1 MGLTKAAILRPVF
14 IFMLMA
20 AAIMM
25 GMVAY
30 KSMRVELN
38 PDVSFGVV
46 TVTTVYPGAGPDEI
60 NSLISK
66 KIEDAVT
73 GIANVREV
81 TSTSQ
86 EGVSSVVINFEI
98 GSDINVGSNDVRS
111 KVDAIVGELPDGAE
125 RPIIDKLDTGSEP
138 VLTLAVK
145 SEGLSNRQLRDLS
158 ENVLK
163 DKFARVKGVAAVFV
177 SGGDVR
183 EIQVRLKRDALLS
196 SGLGI
201 ADVQNAVNRAALN
214 IPAGRLKS
222 GQEEFTVRVKGEF
235 ETVEEI
241 SDMYLTISDQAQRGV
256 NKKIRLGDIAEVKD
270 SNVERRRFSRVDGLE
285 SVVIIIQK
293 AQAGNAVE
301 ISKAIA
307 RPNDLY
313 KLPDPTPA
321 NPQNM
326 KTVSYLDQLGAQYGV
341 DFVVTQDTSKT
352 IEESL
357 LDLNIAIFFGIF
369 LVGLVIWTFLHNLRG
384 TLIVSIAIP
393 VCLFATLIALWM
405 FGFTINNMSMLALS
419 LAIGVLVDD
428 SIVVIENIYRH
439 LTMGEDPVEAA
450 INGRAEIGLAA
461 LAITAADVVVF
472 LPIGF
477 MGGIVGQFFRPLGIG
492 YAIAVLFSLFVSFT
506 VTPMLASRWYRKGE
520 DWEHP
525 KGRFAQWFEGSF
537 HRFADGYRKVL
548 RTSLHHKWYFFGGGF
563 AVLAA
568 TFMFIAGGFAGGP
581 LEAIT
586 AQPVIGLAVFAI
598 LLGIVIFTANFWIKE
613 GLFSNKKSIRLI
625 PLFLVLGAIFTILPL
640 MQSRQPLALDQL
652 LPGAIRTG
660 IMLSVLVGFLIG
672 FPLNVRKKNVASRVL
687 VHGLIFALL
696 FPMAAFAGQQ
706 YRQWKGEDVFKFSF
720 APPSD
725 GGIVNINVE
734 MPPGASVE
742 STEEVVKRLEKIVM
756 AHPEADYVVSD
767 VGRQSGGF
775 GASSQG
781 VQFAQITVTLREK
794 DALLDKMMFW
804 KKHEKELRPLD
815 VTAQDVASE
824 LTEQIDRVPGA
835 KITVT
840 AAGGFGFG
848 AAIQLAFKSDD
859 RELLQRTAIK
869 VRDALASGAIEGVI
883 TPEITSKPGKPELVA
898 IPDRARMAASNVTV
912 QELGGAM
919 RTLYEGD
926 NSAKFRVNGQEYD
939 IRVMMDLQDRNN
951 PEILGSVPIT
961 FREGN
966 PIYLNEV
973 AHVERGV
980 GVDKIERRDREE
992 VIQVN
997 AGLLPGFAAGSVQA
1011 KIDAWLEQEKMIP
1024 EGVSIRALGEADAQ
1038 ARESV
1043 YLLGALGL
1051 GLILVY
1057 MILASLFNNLIYP
1070 MIIQLAQPQAMIG
1083 ALLALVITDKTFNIV
1098 GFIGVIALVGLVG
1111 KNAIL
1116 LVDYANTLR
1125 ERGMERF
1132 EAIVESGG
1140 TRLRP
1145 IMMTTFAL
1153 LAGMLP
1159 VALAIGRGSEFRET
1173 IGITIIGGTLLSTV
1187 LTLLVIPCSYLLFDE
1202 FSTRLGK
1209 LMNRVSGK
1217 QRPVPA
1223 EPVDLQG
1230 IDIGELPEDK

>member
-1 MGLTKAAILRPVF
+1 MNLTKAAITRPIF

-25 GMVAY
+25 GLMAFN
-30 KSMRVELN
+30 SMRVELN

-81 TSTSQ
+81 TTTSQ
-86 EGVSSVVINFEI
+86 EGVSSVVVNFEI
-98 GSDINVGSNDVRS
+98 GSDVNVGAADVRS
-111 KVDAIVGELPDGAE
+111 KVDSIVGEMPDGAE
-125 RPIIDKLDTGSEP
+125 RPVIDKLDTGSEP
-138 VLTLAVK
+138 VLILAVN
-145 SEGLSNRQLRDLS
+145 SQGLSNRQLRDLA
-158 ENVLK
+158 ENTLK
-163 DKFARVKGVAAVFV
+163 DKFARIKGVAAVFAT
-177 SGGDVR
+177 GGDVR
-183 EIQVRLKRDALLS
+183 EIQVQLKRDALLRY
-196 SGLGI
+196 GLGI

-235 ETVEEI
+235 ESVEELA
-241 SDMYLTISDQAQRGV
+241 DMYLTLSEQGV
-256 NKKIRLGDIAEVKD
+256 GGANKQVRLGDIADVRD
-270 SNVERRRFSRVDGLE
+270 SNIERRQFSRVNGSE
-285 SVVIIIQK
+285 SVVMIIQK

-301 ISKAIA
+301 ISKAITK
-307 RPNDLY
+307 PSDLY
-313 KLPDPTPA
+313 KLPDPKTPGA
-321 NPQNM
+321 M
-326 KTVSYLDQLGAQYGV
+326 KNVSYLDYLSSQYGV
-341 DFVVTQDTSKT
+341 EFTTTQDTSKV

-369 LVGLVIWTFLHNLRG
+369 LVGVVIWVFLHNMRG

-393 VCLFATLIALWM
+393 VCLFATLTALWI

-439 LTMGEDPVEAA
+439 LTMGEEPVEAA

-492 YAIAVLFSLFVSFT
+492 YAIAVMFSLFVSFT
-506 VTPMLASRWYRKGE
+506 ITPMLASRWYRKGE

-525 KGRFAQWFEGSF
+525 KGRFARWFEASF
-537 HRFADGYRKVL
+537 HRFADGYRRIL
-548 RTSLHHKWYFFGGGF
+548 RASLNHKWYFFGGGF
-563 AVLAA
+563 GILFAL
-568 TFMFIAGGFAGGP
+568 FMFIGGSFAPTPDAAVKSAMGLVTQIVALG
-581 LEAIT
+581 
-586 AQPVIGLAVFAI
+586 VIIFVGNWIVTKKPKFSI
-598 LLGIVIFTANFWIKE
+598 FLG
-613 GLFSNKKSIRLI
+613 
-625 PLFLVLGAIFTILPL
+625 
-640 MQSRQPLALDQL
+640 
-652 LPGAIRTG
+652 
-660 IMLSVLVGFLIG
+660 ML
-672 FPLNVRKKNVASRVL
+672 
-687 VHGLIFALL
+687 
-696 FPMAAFAGQQ
+696 AFAGLMIVAPITGNM
-706 YRQWKGEDVFKFSF
+706 YRKWKGEDVFKFAF

-725 GGIVNINVE
+725 GGIVSINVE
-734 MPPGASVE
+734 MPPG
-742 STEEVVKRLEKIVM
+742 STLDSTAKVVDRVEKIVRE
-756 AHPEADYVVSD
+756 HPEVDYVVSD

-804 KKHEKELRPLD
+804 KKHDKHLRPLN
-815 VTAQDVASE
+815 VTAEVVSSD
-824 LTEQIDRVPGA
+824 LTQKIGHVPGA

-848 AAIQLAFKSDD
+848 AAIQLAFKSDN
-859 RELLQRTAIK
+859 RELLQQTAVK
-869 VRDALASGAIEGVI
+869 VRDALASGVI
-883 TPEITSKPGKPELVA
+883 PGIINPEITTKPGKPELVA
-898 IPDRARMAASNVTV
+898 VPDRARMAASNVSV

-926 NSAKFRVNGQEYD
+926 NTAKYRVNGQEYD
-939 IRVMMDLQDRNN
+939 IRVMMSLEDRNN
-951 PEILGSVPIT
+951 PEILGSVPVT
-961 FREGN
+961 FREGT

-973 AHVERGV
+973 ASIERSV

-997 AGLLPGFAAGSVQA
+997 AGLLAGFAAGSVQA
-1011 KIDAWLEQEKMIP
+1011 QIDQWLIDEKMVP
-1024 EGVSIRALGEADAQ
+1024 EGVTTRALGQADAQ
-1038 ARESV
+1038 AREMV
-1043 YLLGALGL
+1043 YLFGALGM
-1051 GLILVY
+1051 GLVLVY

-1083 ALLALVITDKTFNIV
+1083 ALLALVLTDKTFNIV

-1125 ERGMERF
+1125 ERGVDRF

-1202 FSTRLGK
+1202 FSVRLGK
-1209 LMNRVSGK
+1209 LVSRLSRK
-1217 QRPVPA
+1217 
-1223 EPVDLQG
+1223 
-1230 IDIGELPEDK
+1230 

>member
-25 GMVAY
+25 GLVAY
-30 KSMRVELN
+30 NSMRVELN

-86 EGVSSVVINFEI
+86 EGVSAVVVNFEI
-98 GSDINVGSNDVRS
+98 GSDINIGSNDVRS

-125 RPIIDKLDTGSEP
+125 RPVIDKLDTGSEP

-145 SEGLSNRQLRDLS
+145 SKGLSNRQLRDLAD
-158 ENVLK
+158 NVLK
-163 DKFARVKGVAAVFV
+163 DKFARTKGVASVFV

-201 ADVQNAVNRAALN
+201 ADVQRAVNGAALN

-235 ETVEEI
+235 ATVEEI
-241 SDMYLTISDQAQRGV
+241 SDMYLTISDQNERGS
-256 NKKIRLGDIAEVKD
+256 NKKIRLGDIADVRD
-270 SNVERRRFSRVDGLE
+270 SNLERRQFSRVDGLE
-285 SVVIIIQK
+285 SVVIVIQK

-307 RPNDLY
+307 RPSDLY
-313 KLPDPTPA
+313 G
-321 NPQNM
+321 
-326 KTVSYLDQLGAQYGV
+326 GASFLNTLEKQYGV
-341 DFVVTQDTSKT
+341 EFVITQDTSKQ

-369 LVGLVIWTFLHNLRG
+369 LVGVVIWTFLHNLRG
-384 TLIVSIAIP
+384 TIIVSIAIP

-461 LAITAADVVVF
+461 IAITAADVVVF

-506 VTPMLASRWYRKGE
+506 VTPMLASRWYKKGE

-525 KGRFAQWFEGSF
+525 KGRFARWFEASF
-537 HRFADGYRKVL
+537 QRFADGYRRIL
-548 RTSLHHKWYFFGGGF
+548 RASLNNKWYFFGGGF
-563 AVLAA
+563 GILFAL
-568 TFMFIAGGFAGGP
+568 FMFIGGSFAP
-581 LEAIT
+581 DI
-586 AQPVIGLAVFAI
+586 
-598 LLGIVIFTANFWIKE
+598 
-613 GLFSNKKSIRLI
+613 
-625 PLFLVLGAIFTILPL
+625 
-640 MQSRQPLALDQL
+640 
-652 LPGAIRTG
+652 PGAIKTG
-660 IMLSVLVGFLIG
+660 M
-672 FPLNVRKKNVASRVL
+672 
-687 VHGLIFALL
+687 GLIMPICVLGLVIFVGNFVVNRKPKFSIFLG
-696 FPMAAFAGQQ
+696 MAAFCGLMIVAPIFGNM

-734 MPPGASVE
+734 MPPGSSLDA
-742 STEEVVKRLEKIVM
+742 TEEVVKRLEKIVM

-767 VGRQSGGF
+767 VGRQAGGF

-781 VQFAQITVTLREK
+781 VQFAQLTVTLREK

-804 KKHEKELRPLD
+804 VKHEKELRPLS
-815 VTAQDVASE
+815 VTAQDVTSE

-835 KITVT
+835 KVTVT
-840 AAGGFGFG
+840 ASGGFGFG

-859 RELLQRTAIK
+859 RVLLQQTAIK

-883 TPEITSKPGKPELVA
+883 SPEITSKPGKPELVA

-926 NSAKFRVNGQEYD
+926 NTAKFRVSGQEYD
-939 IRVMMDLQDRNN
+939 IRVMMDLEDRNN

-966 PIYLNEV
+966 PIYLSEV
-973 AHVERGV
+973 ARVERGV

-997 AGLLPGFAAGSVQA
+997 ASLLPGFAAGSVQG
-1011 KIDAWLEQEKMIP
+1011 KIDAWLIKEKMVP

-1125 ERGMERF
+1125 ERGVDRF

-1202 FSTRLGK
+1202 FSVRLGK
-1209 LMNRVSGK
+1209 LMNRISRK
-1217 QRPVPA
+1217 QVDPQPVPVETV
-1223 EPVDLQG
+1223 EPTITD
-1230 IDIGELPEDK
+1230 IDEFPEDK

>member
-86 EGVSSVVINFEI
+86 EGVSSVVVNFEI

-256 NKKIRLGDIAEVKD
+256 NKKIRLGDIADVRD

-293 AQAGNAVE
+293 AKAGNAVE

-313 KLPDPTPA
+313 KLPAPTPA

-537 HRFADGYRKVL
+537 HRFANGYRKVL
-548 RTSLHHKWYFFGGGF
+548 RASLNHKWYFFGGGF
-563 AVLAA
+563 GILFAL
-568 TFMFIAGGFAGGP
+568 FMFIGGSFAP
-581 LEAIT
+581 DI
-586 AQPVIGLAVFAI
+586 
-598 LLGIVIFTANFWIKE
+598 
-613 GLFSNKKSIRLI
+613 
-625 PLFLVLGAIFTILPL
+625 
-640 MQSRQPLALDQL
+640 
-652 LPGAIRTG
+652 PGAIKTG
-660 IMLSVLVGFLIG
+660 MNLVPQIVILG
-672 FPLNVRKKNVASRVL
+672 V
-687 VHGLIFALL
+687 LIFVGNWIVTRKPKFSIFLG
-696 FPMAAFAGQQ
+696 MAAFCGLMIAAPVVGNM

-804 KKHEKELRPLD
+804 KKHDKELRPLD

-859 RELLQRTAIK
+859 RELLQQTAIK

-926 NSAKFRVNGQEYD
+926 NNAKFRVNGQEYD

-966 PIYLNEV
+966 PIYLSEV
-973 AHVERGV
+973 AHIERGV

-1011 KIDAWLEQEKMIP
+1011 KIDAWLKEEKMIP

-1043 YLLGALGL
+1043 YLMGALGL

-1209 LMNRVSGK
+1209 LMNRISGK
-1217 QRPVPA
+1217 QRQVPA
-1223 EPVDLQG
+1223 EPTDLHG
-1230 IDIGELPEDK
+1230 MDIGELPENK